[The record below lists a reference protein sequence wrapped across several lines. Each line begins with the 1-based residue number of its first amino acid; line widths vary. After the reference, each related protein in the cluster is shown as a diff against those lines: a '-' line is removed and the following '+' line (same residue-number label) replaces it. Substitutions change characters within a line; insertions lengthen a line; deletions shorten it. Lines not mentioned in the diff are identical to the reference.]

1 MRTRSVESAERYL
14 RWSPL
19 RRSLGAA
26 FVAALFVV
34 GTAVAAT
41 PVSPTPAND
50 CDDAIAAAN
59 MLNEAG
65 DYAAALAAFDAIVG
79 ECDGK
84 DERMEIQTGRA
95 HALNNLGRH
104 DEAIAAANQV
114 LAEDDLHLFALF
126 ERATAYEAKGQMD
139 LAEADYNLVIRTADT
154 NVHVEERATLYAHV
168 GQMYYS
174 AGKTAEAHQYLDK
187 AIELDPA
194 NPTYVIIEGD
204 WATQEGDYAAADQA
218 YSKATGMGV
227 SNAEMY
233 QIRAEGSLNMMQ
245 DKYGTTNA
253 QELRAAMTS
262 QETAMVCAD
271 VTKALA
277 FGWKNPQMDMFSAL
291 VCQ

>member
-1 MRTRSVESAERYL
+1 MRTLTVHGAERHL

-19 RRSLGAA
+19 RRSFGAA
-26 FVAALFVV
+26 L
-34 GTAVAAT
+34 AAT
-41 PVSPTPAND
+41 LLIAGSAEAANSPAND

-59 MLNEAG
+59 MMNESG
-65 DYAAALAAFDAIVG
+65 DYSGALAAFDAIVQ

-84 DERMEIQTGRA
+84 SERMDIQTGRA
-95 HALNNLGRH
+95 HALNKLGRH

-168 GQMYYS
+168 GQMYYGS
-174 AGKTAEAHQYLDK
+174 GKTAEAHQYMDK

-194 NPTYVIIEGD
+194 NPTYVIIKGD
-204 WATQEGDYAAADQA
+204 WAVKEGDYAAADQA

-245 DKYGTTNA
+245 EKYGTTNA
-253 QELRAAMTS
+253 QELRAAMTA

-277 FGWKNPQMDMFSAL
+277 LGWKNPQMDMFSAL
-291 VCQ
+291 VCK

>member
-1 MRTRSVESAERYL
+1 MTTRIARGSERYL
-14 RWSPL
+14 RWSHL
-19 RRSLGAA
+19 RRSLRATLL
-26 FVAALFVV
+26 AALISA
-34 GTAVAAT
+34 GAVQAAV
-41 PVSPTPAND
+41 PGSLAVAND

-59 MLNEAG
+59 MMNESG
-65 DYAAALAAFDAIVG
+65 DYSGALAAFDAIVA

-84 DERMEIQTGRA
+84 DERMAIQTGRA
-95 HALNNLGRH
+95 HSLNKLGRH

-126 ERATAYEAKGQMD
+126 ERATAYEAKGQME

-174 AGKTAEAHQYLDK
+174 SGKTAEAHEYLNK

-194 NPTYVIIEGD
+194 NPTYVIIQGD
-204 WATQEGDYAAADQA
+204 WATKEGDYAAADQA

-233 QIRAEGSLNMMQ
+233 QIRAEGSIKMMQ

-253 QELRAAMTS
+253 QEMRAAMTP

-277 FGWKNPQMDMFSAL
+277 LGWKNAQMDMFSAL

>member
-1 MRTRSVESAERYL
+1 MRTRTVHGAERQQ
-14 RWSPL
+14 RWNPL

-26 FVAALFVV
+26 L
-34 GTAVAAT
+34 AAT
-41 PVSPTPAND
+41 LLIAGSAEAAKSPAND

-59 MLNEAG
+59 MMNESG
-65 DYAAALAAFDAIVG
+65 DYSGALAAFDAIVE

-84 DERMEIQTGRA
+84 SERMDIQTGRA
-95 HALNNLGRH
+95 HALNQLGRH

-154 NVHVEERATLYAHV
+154 NVNVVERATLYAHV
-168 GQMYYS
+168 GQMYYGS
-174 AGKTAEAHQYLDK
+174 GKTAEAHQYMDK

-194 NPTYVIIEGD
+194 NPTYVIIKGD
-204 WATQEGDYAAADQA
+204 WAVKEGDYAAADQA

-245 DKYGTTNA
+245 EKYGTTNA
-253 QELRAAMTS
+253 QELRAAMTA

-277 FGWKNPQMDMFSAL
+277 LGWKNPQMDMFSAL
-291 VCQ
+291 VCK

>member
-1 MRTRSVESAERYL
+1 MRTLTQKTADRYL
-14 RWSPL
+14 RLHSL
-19 RRSLGAA
+19 RRSVGAA
-26 FVAALFVV
+26 LAMALFAV
-34 GTAVAAT
+34 GAAEATAPGSVML
-41 PVSPTPAND
+41 AND

-59 MLNEAG
+59 MMNESG
-65 DYAAALAAFDAIVG
+65 DYSGALAAFDAIVA

-84 DERMEIQTGRA
+84 DERMDIQTGRA
-95 HALNNLGRH
+95 HSLNKLGRH
-104 DEAIAAANQV
+104 EEAIEAANQV

-126 ERATAYEAKGQMD
+126 ERATAYEAKGQME

-168 GQMYYS
+168 GQMYYG
-174 AGKTAEAHQYLDK
+174 AGKTTEAHEYLNK

-194 NPTYVIIEGD
+194 NPTYVIIQGD
-204 WATQEGDYAAADQA
+204 WATKEGDYAAADQA

-233 QIRAEGSLNMMQ
+233 QIRAEGSIKMMQ

-253 QELRAAMTS
+253 QEMRAAMTP

-277 FGWKNPQMDMFSAL
+277 LGWKNPQMDMFSAL

>member
-1 MRTRSVESAERYL
+1 MRTRTVHGAERHL

-26 FVAALFVV
+26 L
-34 GTAVAAT
+34 AAT
-41 PVSPTPAND
+41 LLIAGSAEAANSPAND

-59 MLNEAG
+59 MMNESG
-65 DYAAALAAFDAIVG
+65 DYSGALAAFDAIVG

-84 DERMEIQTGRA
+84 SERMDIQTGRA
-95 HALNNLGRH
+95 HSLNKLGRH

-174 AGKTAEAHQYLDK
+174 SGKTAEAHQYMDK

-194 NPTYVIIEGD
+194 NPTYVIIKGD
-204 WATQEGDYAAADQA
+204 WATKEGDYAAADQA

-253 QELRAAMTS
+253 QELRAAMTP

-277 FGWKNPQMDMFSAL
+277 LGWKNPQMDMFSAL
-291 VCQ
+291 VCK

>member
-1 MRTRSVESAERYL
+1 MRTRTVHGAERQQ
-14 RWSPL
+14 RWNPL

-26 FVAALFVV
+26 L
-34 GTAVAAT
+34 AAT
-41 PVSPTPAND
+41 LLIAGSAEAANSPAND

-59 MLNEAG
+59 MMNESG
-65 DYAAALAAFDAIVG
+65 DYSGALAAFDAIVE

-84 DERMEIQTGRA
+84 SERMDIQTGRA
-95 HALNNLGRH
+95 HALNQLGRH

-154 NVHVEERATLYAHV
+154 NVNVVERATLYAHV
-168 GQMYYS
+168 GQMYYGS
-174 AGKTAEAHQYLDK
+174 GKTAEAHQYMDK

-194 NPTYVIIEGD
+194 NPTYVIIKGD
-204 WATQEGDYAAADQA
+204 WAVKEGDYAAADQA

-245 DKYGTTNA
+245 EKYGTTNA
-253 QELRAAMTS
+253 QELRAAMTA

-277 FGWKNPQMDMFSAL
+277 LGWKNPQMDMFSAL
-291 VCQ
+291 VCK

>member
-1 MRTRSVESAERYL
+1 MRTRTVHGAERHQ
-14 RWSPL
+14 RWNPL

-26 FVAALFVV
+26 L
-34 GTAVAAT
+34 AAT
-41 PVSPTPAND
+41 LLIAGSAEAAKSPAND

-59 MLNEAG
+59 MMNESG
-65 DYAAALAAFDAIVG
+65 DYSGALAAFDAIVE

-84 DERMEIQTGRA
+84 SERMDIQTGRA
-95 HALNNLGRH
+95 HALNQLGRH

-154 NVHVEERATLYAHV
+154 NVNVVERATLYAHV
-168 GQMYYS
+168 GQMYYGS
-174 AGKTAEAHQYLDK
+174 GKTAEAHQYMDK

-194 NPTYVIIEGD
+194 NPTYVIIKGD
-204 WATQEGDYAAADQA
+204 WAVKEGDYAAADQA

-245 DKYGTTNA
+245 EKYGTTNA
-253 QELRAAMTS
+253 QELRAAMTA

-277 FGWKNPQMDMFSAL
+277 LGWKNPQMDMFSAL
-291 VCQ
+291 VCK

>member
-1 MRTRSVESAERYL
+1 MRTSTVHGAERQQ
-14 RWSPL
+14 RWNPL

-26 FVAALFVV
+26 L
-34 GTAVAAT
+34 AAT
-41 PVSPTPAND
+41 LLIAGSAEAANSPAND

-59 MLNEAG
+59 MMNESG
-65 DYAAALAAFDAIVG
+65 DYSGALAAFDAIVE

-84 DERMEIQTGRA
+84 SERMDIQTGRA
-95 HALNNLGRH
+95 HALNQLGRH

-154 NVHVEERATLYAHV
+154 NVNVVERATLYAHV
-168 GQMYYS
+168 GQMYYGS
-174 AGKTAEAHQYLDK
+174 GKTAEAHQYMDK

-194 NPTYVIIEGD
+194 NPTYVIIKGD
-204 WATQEGDYAAADQA
+204 WAVKEGDYAAADQA

-245 DKYGTTNA
+245 EKYGTTNA
-253 QELRAAMTS
+253 QELRAAMTA

-277 FGWKNPQMDMFSAL
+277 LGWKNPQMDMFSAL
-291 VCQ
+291 VCK